1 MRNSA
6 RCAAA
11 IAIVLVGLGFA
22 GAGTQAGPFPQFP
35 CPPNTPRDMY
45 CDHPQPLPP
54 PFAPAAP
61 APRVMAP
68 GQTYAPTPPNNSA
81 PGGG

>member
-1 MRNSA
+1 MTSMRNFA

-11 IAIVLVGLGFA
+11 TAILTVGLGLT
-22 GAGTQAGPFPQFP
+22 GAGLHAGPIPQFP

-45 CDHPQPLPP
+45 CQNPQPLPP

-61 APRVMAP
+61 APK
-68 GQTYAPTPPNNSA
+68 GPPQGPDGNRA
-81 PGGG
+81 AG